1 MGGGG
6 HADGADGRENV
17 AVQPQLF
24 GADVPRH
31 PLRADDAA
39 QRQHRAGHL
48 TEHRC
53 QRRAH
58 DAPAEHRDE
67 HDVQHNVDERRRDQ
81 KVQRTLGITD
91 GTQDIGAHI
100 VEHLWDHA
108 QKVDAQIQRC
118 IGQNLVRR
126 AQQTH
131 HRRGGH
137 KAQHSQQCA
146 NGSAQHQR
154 RVHLPVHGIGVM
166 CAPALGND
174 DACAA
179 AKPDEQAHQQ
189 VDEGPCCA
197 HRGQR
202 VCAHKVTDDQGVR
215 RVVQL
220 LEQRA
225 EPDGQKEQ
233 EQLFGDAARQNI
245 RLFDAFHKI
254 LSLFCFSQP
263 HFML

>member
-1 MGGGG
+1 ME
-6 HADGADGRENV
+6 HPVLDARRDAHPQDAPDELSVRLQGRQ
-17 AVQPQLF
+17 A
-24 GADVPRH
+24 G
-31 PLRADDAA
+31 DAEHTIRLLEQEEDSTA
-39 QRQHRAGHL
+39 GHRAGD
-48 TEHRC
+48 EAG

-58 DAPAEHRDE
+58 DAPAEHRNE

-81 KVQRTLGITD
+81 KVQRTLGIAD
-91 GTQDIGAHI
+91 GTQDIGAHV
-100 VEHLWDHA
+100 VEHLRDHA

-137 KAQHSQQCA
+137 KAQHGQQCA

-225 EPDGQKEQ
+225 EPDGQKKLH
-233 EQLFGDAARQNI
+233 QLFGNIACQNGI
-245 RLFDAFHKI
+245 VHVHPLFI
-254 LSLFCFSQP
+254 SSYS
-263 HFML
+263 ML